1 MTDNNM
7 KIRYIYRF
15 LLLTVMM
22 SAFMACSKDNDFK
35 TEQGSAGGAILPMPD
50 TLTMHPLGDSFQVLY
65 TASDAW
71 TFKLEFS
78 NKDTEWLTVEPS
90 DKSGL
95 AGPITIT
102 VKADYNV
109 DENRS
114 CKIIFSSGGKNE
126 TMMIVQDKAVLEVT
140 ADEDSLNFD
149 WRKDT
154 LKLDVKSNIEWEID
168 LTDYDNSFS
177 YDVERDQNDRL
188 ENNKEILVSTNN
200 PNFGDHDMKAYIRL
214 KPIKRDYSGKIVSN
228 SADLSEKITLTQDF
242 LYFLVEGSN
251 EMPSLEP
258 FSQFGSDYVGS
269 DDSFSSEVTSQTIRV
284 ECEEEWELD
293 KSSFA
298 DSWGL
303 YVDKD
308 FQYQYYKKE
317 IGREVYVHD
326 LTITLTK
333 PNVEKA
339 VRRDTLQLL
348 LEGLIEGSERKIPVE
363 QDAYEFDI
371 AIGKETHL
379 ANNPAVGEGYK
390 TIQLNTRGP
399 WKLAA
404 ESDHSGW
411 MEMLYNDSV
420 VPFGEE
426 VSGVGPAEFTVTVDE
441 QNLSF
446 DDLDVNLMFNTGIHE
461 NAEVCDTAKVIQ
473 DRFRFEFT
481 EKAEDIGKPWSRLD
495 MRSHNATLVSDGP
508 WTLELQ
514 DVLGTG
520 AEEWL
525 DVNVVSA
532 DGTNVLDIENHTVKG
547 EAGEWVLSLNA
558 NGTNNGTVDR
568 IKSIRMTSDIH
579 SQMGGTLPEKAS
591 MNFDVTQEKY
601 RFDMVK
607 DAGSIVNTTVE
618 KPSYTSEGELVYE
631 FRMECGAPWRI
642 TTCPDWVH
650 FKCNEDECYEDASGE
665 YRTIRMTVDHNVGSN
680 WQRERSGQ
688 IVVRSYDGLDF
699 SGAML
704 EEKKFTIWQD
714 KFVFEVP
721 NSTQTFNFDALP
733 SSSKQIQI
741 NTLEDAGWELVDV
754 PDWSGIM
761 TSDKAG
767 RGPRNITFRPSD
779 YGLRTSRNSTLKVR
793 STVLENSPEIPI
805 KISQE
810 GYKFKFD
817 DSSDY
822 TSTLPAFDELKSKNT
837 DPKTKNIVCDG
848 TWTVYG
854 IPDWLEVKSEGSVIS
869 NGASM
874 NGNATLS
881 FNANSTNT
889 ALESDNDRKNAQ
901 VTLSSEVN
909 GYASLT
915 LTLTVSQDPYVFNV
929 STNYKNPSDA
939 VSVSQGA
946 ISVECSG
953 DWSYATEGDV
963 TVTEKKASSL
973 SFKVPENYK
982 LDPQDVKV
990 TITSE
995 HHKDGDKLEKTF
1007 TFTRPKYEFSVAAF
1021 KDKTADSE
1029 GETITISNLKCTG
1042 DLEAEILADADG
1054 KIPTW
1059 LEIVQQPTDG
1069 ILKIEVDEYS
1079 GGKNAQT
1086 RKVQVVLRSEHYK
1099 HNEAD
1104 LAKTIT
1110 ISQNPKSSK

>member
-1 MTDNNM
+1 MTDNSM
-7 KIRYIYRF
+7 KIRNIFRM
-15 LLLTVMM
+15 LVLAVMA
-22 SAFMACSKDNDFK
+22 SAFITCSKDDQFHHNQQ
-35 TEQGSAGGAILPMPD
+35 EIEGGALLPMSD
-50 TLTMHPLGDSFQVLY
+50 MTIHPLGDSFEVLY
-65 TASDAW
+65 TASEPW
-71 TFKLEFS
+71 TI
-78 NKDTEWLTVEPS
+78 NKNQSSWIRLKDSKGNVLTAGSAGSTKIRVEV
-90 DKSGL
+90 DHNLSGDRDC
-95 AGPITIT
+95 TI
-102 VKADYNV
+102 
-109 DENRS
+109 S
-114 CKIIFSSGGKNE
+114 FISGGNTDIFKI
-126 TMMIVQDKAVLEVT
+126 TQKKAVLEVT
-140 ADEDSLNFD
+140 AGADSLNFD

-154 LKLDVKSNIEWEID
+154 LKLDVKSNVEWTID
-168 LTDYDNSFS
+168 ITDYKSSFS
-177 YDVERDQNDRL
+177 YEVSEDENGRLQND
-188 ENNKEILVSTNN
+188 KEIYVNTIA
-200 PNFGDHDMKAYIRL
+200 PNFGDEENKAVIRL
-214 KPIKRDYSGKIVSN
+214 FPVKRDHRGEAVNYNIN
-228 SADLSEKITLTQDF
+228 LSEEIALTQDY
-242 LYFLVEGSN
+242 LYFKINGVDDGDLLSSYSHLGADYVDMQG
-251 EMPSLEP
+251 P
-258 FSQFGSDYVGS
+258 FSEHVI
-269 DDSFSSEVTSQTIRV
+269 SQTLRV
-284 ECEEEWELD
+284 ECEEEWVMD
-293 KSSFA
+293 DTAFA

-303 YVDKD
+303 SVQKGIVDRYYNRDLGRYVL
-308 FQYQYYKKE
+308 
-317 IGREVYVHD
+317 VHD
-326 LTITLTK
+326 LKIDVCK
-333 PNVEKA
+333 PNPSKE
-339 VRRDTLQLL
+339 VRCDTLQLI
-348 LEGLIEGSERKIPVE
+348 LEGEVEGSERRIPIE
-363 QDAYEFDI
+363 QDAYVFDI
-371 AIGKETHL
+371 IKGKETHL
-379 ANNPAVGEGYK
+379 ANNPETASGYES
-390 TIQLNTRGP
+390 IHLNTIGP
-399 WKLAA
+399 WRLTA
-404 ESDHSGW
+404 ESDHSAW
-411 MEMLYNDSV
+411 LEVLKDNLA
-420 VPFGEE
+420 VPFGSTI
-426 VSGVGPAEFTVTVDE
+426 SGIGPVDIAVRVDE
-441 QNLSF
+441 QNLYF
-446 DDLDVNLMFNTGIHE
+446 KDLDVNLLFNTGIHD
-461 NAEVCDTAKVIQ
+461 NAEVSDTAKVIQ
-473 DRFRFEFT
+473 NRFRFEFT
-481 EKAEDIGKPWSRLD
+481 EKADDIGEPWSRLD

-547 EAGEWVLSLNA
+547 EAGEWILSLKA
-558 NGTNNGTVDR
+558 NGTNNGNADR
-568 IKSIRMTSDIH
+568 VKSIRMTSDIH

-607 DAGSIVNTTVE
+607 DAGSIVNTTVQ
-618 KPSYTSEGELVYE
+618 KSSYVSGGEQVYE
-631 FRMECGAPWRI
+631 FKMECGAPWRI
-642 TTCPDWVH
+642 ASHPSWVR
-650 FKCNEDECYEDASGE
+650 FDCSEDVSGE
-665 YRTIRMTVDHNVGSN
+665 YRAIKMTVDHNVGST
-680 WQRERSGQ
+680 WQQVRSGQ

-721 NSTQTFNFDALP
+721 NSTQTFNFAAIP
-733 SSSKQIQI
+733 SSEKKQIEI
-741 NTLEDAGWELVDV
+741 NTLDDAGWELVDV
-754 PDWSGIM
+754 QNWCGIEA
-761 TSDKAG
+761 SDKVG
-767 RGPRNITFRPSD
+767 YGPRDIRFRPDD
-779 YGLRTSRNSTLKVR
+779 YGLRTPRNSTFKVR
-793 STVLENSPEIPI
+793 STVLENGPEIPV
-805 KISQE
+805 KISQD
-810 GYKFKFD
+810 GYKFQFD
-817 DSSDY
+817 GSNDY
-822 TSTLPAFDELKSKNT
+822 DQTLPAFDELKSKNT

-953 DWSYATEGDV
+953 DWRYATEGDV

-973 SFKVPENYK
+973 SFMVPENYK

-995 HHKDGDKLEKTF
+995 HHKSEGDKLEKTF